1 MNSPIIPIVRAKM
14 KLSLALDNHW
24 RDRIKTMKDEIGDI
38 STEETTPTGESLIAT
53 YGNKKTADSM
63 LKAYSAAEP
72 VLISKVTDAVDKAQK
87 KLDAYNVAQEHSC
100 VHNFWAKKNPDLVV
114 MIDATLPA
122 IHKRRLVYWG
132 EDRLVTQHKRLADAK
147 AHADL
152 YIQTDELDAEA
163 VRQKVIEFIE
173 NY

>member
-1 MNSPIIPIVRAKM
+1 MKGVLKM
-14 KLSLALDNHW
+14 KIAIVGVCASG
-24 RDRIKTMKDEIGDI
+24 KTTLVAGLREAG
-38 STEETTPTGESLIAT
+38 
-53 YGNKKTADSM
+53 Y
-63 LKAYSAAEP
+63 
-72 VLISKVTDAVDKAQK
+72 
-87 KLDAYNVAQEHSC
+87 DAYNVAQEHSC

-152 YIQTDELDAEA
+152 YIQTDELDAKA

-173 NY
+173 NYQRENISRKATA

>member
-1 MNSPIIPIVRAKM
+1 MPEMKIAIVGVCA
-14 KLSLALDNHW
+14 SG
-24 RDRIKTMKDEIGDI
+24 KTTLVAGLREAG
-38 STEETTPTGESLIAT
+38 
-53 YGNKKTADSM
+53 Y
-63 LKAYSAAEP
+63 
-72 VLISKVTDAVDKAQK
+72 
-87 KLDAYNVAQEHSC
+87 DAYNVAQEHSC

-173 NY
+173 NYQREHASRRATA

>member
-1 MNSPIIPIVRAKM
+1 MKGVLEMKIAIVGVCA
-14 KLSLALDNHW
+14 SG
-24 RDRIKTMKDEIGDI
+24 KTTLVAGLREAG
-38 STEETTPTGESLIAT
+38 
-53 YGNKKTADSM
+53 Y
-63 LKAYSAAEP
+63 
-72 VLISKVTDAVDKAQK
+72 
-87 KLDAYNVAQEHSC
+87 DAYNVAQEHSC

-152 YIQTDELDAEA
+152 YIPTDELDAEA
-163 VRQKVIEFIE
+163 VRQKVIEFIDKRRQE
-173 NY
+173 LASCKATA

>member
-1 MNSPIIPIVRAKM
+1 MLLWELMKGVPEMKIAIVGVCA
-14 KLSLALDNHW
+14 SG
-24 RDRIKTMKDEIGDI
+24 KTTLVAGLREAG
-38 STEETTPTGESLIAT
+38 
-53 YGNKKTADSM
+53 Y
-63 LKAYSAAEP
+63 
-72 VLISKVTDAVDKAQK
+72 
-87 KLDAYNVAQEHSC
+87 DAYNVAQEHSC

-152 YIQTDELDAEA
+152 YIQTDELDAKA

-173 NY
+173 NYQREHASRKATA

>member
-1 MNSPIIPIVRAKM
+1 MKGVLEMKIAIVGVCA
-14 KLSLALDNHW
+14 SG
-24 RDRIKTMKDEIGDI
+24 KTTLVAGLREAG
-38 STEETTPTGESLIAT
+38 
-53 YGNKKTADSM
+53 Y
-63 LKAYSAAEP
+63 
-72 VLISKVTDAVDKAQK
+72 
-87 KLDAYNVAQEHSC
+87 DAYNVAQEHSC
-100 VHNFWAKKNPDLVV
+100 VHNFWAKKNPDLLV

-173 NY
+173 NYQREHASRKATA

>member
-1 MNSPIIPIVRAKM
+1 MKIAIVGVCA
-14 KLSLALDNHW
+14 SG
-24 RDRIKTMKDEIGDI
+24 KTTLVAGLREAG
-38 STEETTPTGESLIAT
+38 
-53 YGNKKTADSM
+53 Y
-63 LKAYSAAEP
+63 
-72 VLISKVTDAVDKAQK
+72 
-87 KLDAYNVAQEHSC
+87 DAYNVAQEHSC

-173 NY
+173 NYQRENISRKATA

>member
-1 MNSPIIPIVRAKM
+1 MKEVLEMKIAIVGVCA
-14 KLSLALDNHW
+14 SG
-24 RDRIKTMKDEIGDI
+24 KTTLVAGLREAG
-38 STEETTPTGESLIAT
+38 
-53 YGNKKTADSM
+53 Y
-63 LKAYSAAEP
+63 
-72 VLISKVTDAVDKAQK
+72 
-87 KLDAYNVAQEHSC
+87 DAYNVAQEHSC

-173 NY
+173 NYQRENISRKATA

>member
-1 MNSPIIPIVRAKM
+1 MKIAIVGVCA
-14 KLSLALDNHW
+14 SG
-24 RDRIKTMKDEIGDI
+24 KTTLVAGLREAG
-38 STEETTPTGESLIAT
+38 
-53 YGNKKTADSM
+53 Y
-63 LKAYSAAEP
+63 
-72 VLISKVTDAVDKAQK
+72 
-87 KLDAYNVAQEHSC
+87 DAYNVAQEHSC
-100 VHNFWAKKNPDLVV
+100 VHNFWAKKNPDLLV

-132 EDRLVTQHKRLADAK
+132 EDRLVTQHKRLAYAK

-173 NY
+173 NYQREHASRKATA

>member
-1 MNSPIIPIVRAKM
+1 MKEVLEMKIAIVGVCA
-14 KLSLALDNHW
+14 SG
-24 RDRIKTMKDEIGDI
+24 KTTLVAGLRK
-38 STEETTPTGESLIAT
+38 TG
-53 YGNKKTADSM
+53 Y
-63 LKAYSAAEP
+63 
-72 VLISKVTDAVDKAQK
+72 
-87 KLDAYNVAQEHSC
+87 DAYNVAQEHSC
-100 VHNFWAKKNPDLVV
+100 VHNFWAKKNPDLLV

-173 NY
+173 NYQRENISRKATA